1 MTSTTIHPAPESFP
15 CYAKINLFLE
25 IQDRR
30 SDGYHNLG
38 SLFQTLEIAD
48 QLRAEPWDE
57 FSLVGAENIT
67 ANPEEN
73 LIYKAARLLQKT
85 YSDRILDQAGLAK
98 DKNGNA
104 GIRFH
109 LDKNLPAGAGLGG
122 GSSDAATALVLTN
135 HIWKL
140 NLSVTDMLPL
150 AAQLGADVPFFL
162 HGGTAFGE
170 GKGEIL
176 SPAPEPFPFH
186 IVVAT
191 PKCTVDTAWAYG
203 QLPKKDPTKKYSWGS
218 FKALYFTY
226 CEDEKFYQVLRN
238 DFDAPM
244 REKLEPIQGLFLAM
258 QEFSPIKTMLSGS
271 GASLFS
277 LFVEK
282 ADAEACLAAIQAQCR
297 YSALTQ
303 VMH

>member
-1 MTSTTIHPAPESFP
+1 MTSLTDPIGLESFP

-25 IQDRR
+25 IQDKR

-38 SLFQTLEIAD
+38 SLFQTLAIAD
-48 QLRAEPWDE
+48 RLKAEPWDTVA
-57 FSLVGAENIT
+57 LVGAENIT

-85 YSDRILDQAGLAK
+85 YPDRILDQAGIAR

-109 LDKNLPAGAGLGG
+109 LEKNLPAGAGLGG
-122 GSSDAATALVLTN
+122 GSSDAATALILTN

-140 NLSVTDMLPL
+140 NLSVTDMLPM

-170 GKGEIL
+170 GKGETL

-191 PKCTVDTAWAYG
+191 PRCTVDTAWAYG
-203 QLPKKDPTKKYSWGS
+203 QLPKKDPSKKYSWAS

-238 DFDAPM
+238 DFDLPM
-244 REKLEPIQGLFLAM
+244 REKLEPIQTLFTAM
-258 QEFSPIKTMLSGS
+258 QAFSPIKTMLSGS

-282 ADAEACLAAIQAQCR
+282 ADAEACLASVQDQCR

-303 VMH
+303 FMQ